1 MANSRSRARRA
12 GIEVTGEDILSELA
26 ARLRPLTQKKVRIGM
41 QGDAELAMIAGV
53 HEYGSAKMN
62 IPARSF
68 IGSGKRKGQAPIGK
82 LVRPSVGEIA
92 RGRKQVEDLLQEI
105 GETGLD
111 RMVKNFDRLRQ
122 PPLSA
127 RYKRVKSGPV
137 NKLLQRDEDLR
148 DSLTYDIVPRSV

>member
-1 MANSRSRARRA
+1 MASQRSRARRA
-12 GIEVTGEDILSELA
+12 GVQVTGDDNLQLLA

-53 HEYGSAKMN
+53 HEYGSLKMN

-68 IGSGKRKGQAPIGK
+68 IGTGKKKGQAPIGK
-82 LVRPSVGEIA
+82 LVRAGVTEIA
-92 RGRKQVEDLLQEI
+92 RGRMRVDDLLQEI
-105 GETGLD
+105 GKVGLD
-111 RMVKNFDRLRQ
+111 RMKKNFERIKQ

-127 RYKRVKSGPV
+127 RYARHKSGP

-148 DSLTYDIVPRSV
+148 DSLTYDVVPRGT

>member
-1 MANSRSRARRA
+1 MARSRARRA
-12 GIEVTGEDILSELA
+12 GVQVTGEDILSELA

-53 HEYGSAKMN
+53 HEYGSVKMN

-82 LVRPSVGEIA
+82 LVRASVGEIA
-92 RGRKQVEDLLQEI
+92 RGRKQVDELLQEI
-105 GETGLD
+105 GDTGLD
-111 RMVKNFDRLRQ
+111 RMVKNFDRIRQ

-127 RYKRVKSGPV
+127 RYARVKRGP
-137 NKLLQRDEDLR
+137 NKLLQREEDLR
-148 DSLTYDIVPRSV
+148 DSLTYDVVPRSE

>member
-1 MANSRSRARRA
+1 MARSRARRA
-12 GIEVTGEDILSELA
+12 GVQVTGEDILSELV
-26 ARLRPLTQKKVRIGM
+26 ARLRPLTHKKVRIGM

-53 HEYGSAKMN
+53 HEYGSVKMN

-68 IGSGKRKGQAPIGK
+68 IGSGKKKGQTPIGK
-82 LVRPSVGEIA
+82 LVRGSVGEIA
-92 RGRKQVEDLLQEI
+92 RGRKQVDELMQEI

-111 RMVKNFDRLRQ
+111 RMVKNFDRIRQ

-127 RYKRVKSGPV
+127 RYAQVKRGP

-148 DSLTYDIVPRSV
+148 DSLTFDVVPRSE